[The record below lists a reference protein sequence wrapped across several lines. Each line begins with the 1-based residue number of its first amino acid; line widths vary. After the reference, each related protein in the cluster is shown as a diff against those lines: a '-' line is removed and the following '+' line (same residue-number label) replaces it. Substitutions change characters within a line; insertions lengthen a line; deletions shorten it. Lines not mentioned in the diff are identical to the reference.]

1 MRFIQ
6 AYRTFTIATA
16 VLLLGACAASSDGNS
31 NGNNNQS
38 TSGST
43 ATMLPYK
50 NFAYSL
56 DYNVLKIIDLSQ
68 TPPALVFSKYLSGP
82 ETLFINN
89 NHLYVGGILGV
100 DIFNIEDPAKPIY
113 VAEYEHMKACDPI
126 IVQDDIGYITLR
138 SGFNNFCRLAGP
150 NRLEIVDMADPSA
163 PERIAE
169 FPMTNPYGLALTDT
183 HLAVCEEAFGLT
195 LLDVDQPLM
204 VMEVAKFPAINCFDL
219 IYQDGRLIATAT
231 DGIYQFAAES
241 EFISLISK
249 IPVGEVVS
257 D

>member
-1 MRFIQ
+1 MKITQ
-6 AYRTFTIATA
+6 AYRAFTLVGA
-16 VLLLGACAASSDGNS
+16 VFILGACAASSDGNS

-43 ATMLPYK
+43 ATMLPHK
-50 NFAYSL
+50 GVAYSL
-56 DYNVLKIIDLSQ
+56 DHGVLKVIDLTQ
-68 TPPALVFSKYLSGP
+68 NPPELAFTERLNAP
-82 ETLFINN
+82 ETLFINKD
-89 NHLYVGGILGV
+89 HLYVGGRLGV
-100 DIFNIEDPAKPIY
+100 DIFNIEDPTKPVD
-113 VAEYEHMKACDPI
+113 VAYYSHMRACDPI
-126 IVQDDIGYITLR
+126 IVEDDIGYITLR
-138 SGFNNFCRLAGP
+138 SGFSNFCRLQGP

-249 IPVGEVVS
+249 IPVGEVVT